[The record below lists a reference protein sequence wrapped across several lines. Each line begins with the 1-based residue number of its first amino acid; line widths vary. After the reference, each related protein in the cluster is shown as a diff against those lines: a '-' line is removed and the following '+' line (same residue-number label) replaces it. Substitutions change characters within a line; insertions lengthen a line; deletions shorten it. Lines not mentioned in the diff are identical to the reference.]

1 MGPGH
6 PPSKRT
12 LKRADARCEV
22 LAPGDRTLQTC
33 SPFTVSTWGI
43 HWSTQGF
50 TCTEKTHEME
60 RRGEDGNGPAS
71 VQGDSAR
78 PRPSPAAS
86 GPAGGGRVGRRHEVG
101 PTLAVWAIR
110 SLLPPRPGREGAHGS
125 LGRAVAPAST
135 ADRAQAWS
143 LGAGVAGAW
152 GAGQREQ
159 TSALLSY
166 VPSGLAPA
174 WGQWVPGVAEP
185 LPSVPGISATL
196 EPDSSER

>member
-143 LGAGVAGAW
+143 LGAGVAGAL
-152 GAGQREQ
+152 GAGPREQ
-159 TSALLSY
+159 VSALLCLATCPAAWPRPGDSGY
-166 VPSGLAPA
+166 QASQSLCPPSPA
-174 WGQWVPGVAEP
+174 FQPH
-185 LPSVPGISATL
+185 
-196 EPDSSER
+196 